1 MRVRVSTDGVLTVE
15 MDKLLLANASE
26 LVDHARGIEQAKNDR
41 KSGADCPHRLIVIA
55 DILIEIRN

>member
-1 MRVRVSTDGVLTVE
+1 ME

-26 LVDHARGIEQAKNDR
+26 LVDHARGIEQTKNDR
-41 KSGADCPHRLIVIA
+41 KSGADYPHRLIVIA

>member
-26 LVDHARGIEQAKNDR
+26 LVDHARGIEQTKNDR
-41 KSGADCPHRLIVIA
+41 KSGADYPHRLIVIA